1 MSLIKRAALL
11 ITSLVG
17 LVECTPP
24 LPNGAGLLNS
34 TSLRFLYQNNLN
46 ATDDQN
52 HIGAILVDASS
63 KVQAEAVCRQ
73 LSESLISRQA
83 LQNYSSDFFYLLSY
97 VESAGYANNTGQQFW
112 TQDGIVVADKE
123 TQGLSFLPAGYNN
136 RTELPALCTQ
146 SDQQNGPDANAT
158 ADTLVHVAAAGNT
171 YTGFRNQKSFR
182 FQGLRYANIPPRF
195 TYSSVYSPTGQ
206 AVDATQYGNNCPQ
219 TDSGDEDCLFLNIQT
234 PYLPKQGCTTRLR
247 PVLFSI
253 HGGGFTSGNGRG
265 TNGQDGGNFASR
277 DDIVSVEI
285 NYRLST
291 LGFLALPGT
300 NITGNY
306 GIGDQVTA
314 LRWVQ
319 RNIAAFGGDPEKIT
333 IIGASA
339 GAGSVR
345 ALLGSPPV
353 IQEKL
358 IAGGVAQ
365 SNLGGG
371 VTLGLEGTYGTTYSS
386 YLTIEESAARAGQ
399 QIFQEAGCNQT
410 SIDEQIQCLTSYP
423 ARLLSAFANVARFV
437 VQDGYYVNTQQL
449 IVNTRNESTAHVPII
464 FGVDA
469 DDGASIGS
477 DFPGNNVTSLAN
489 GIATSLSITT
499 DQAERVINSGLFPY
513 YKTGNLSLDAFNV
526 SQRVATDITFRC
538 IDEATVY
545 AGAQS
550 GAFPATYYYE
560 FDRTWRGYDPSNLG
574 PALSSGP
581 VEPGY
586 PNGNPNKAY
595 FRLHGSEGGFTYG
608 VQAPLRDRND
618 LLASQLIS
626 GYFAQFTKTGDPNPD
641 VEFLK
646 VRGYF
651 DALEQV
657 EKSGRW
663 EAVRDKT
670 GPAKSLDVV
679 SRSIQFPELEQCTW
693 LNYTISYYLDG
704 AFWDCSSRSQLDALG
719 EVTRLIFHMTD
730 QMLQEPGTS
739 LLPHASDWE
748 NGDSLGS
755 DRFLIRTTLA
765 THPSTK
771 MAAPM
776 MPFTPTFPI
785 ATVPYAAVDWT
796 LSIDK
801 NILLLCLDEANVR
814 NLNISAIAKAMKM
827 GFSSAMTI
835 PRIKERYKQLASEL
849 ESHNYFLQDYPQM
862 QRVQSADG
870 QATWTPRS
878 DRDLLLF
885 AMRDRRREDMGIL
898 AMVLG
903 DKFGKTAMTEENVG
917 MRVQALWAE
926 KVRMEAD
933 YDAEHMV
940 RMREGR

>member
-1 MSLIKRAALL
+1 MQ
-11 ITSLVG
+11 T
-17 LVECTPP
+17 P
-24 LPNGAGLLNS
+24 LPHLLQPEQWPSIDFEEHRSSVLWRLQWVPSSVRRSDKWNRISLLQS

-52 HIGAILVDASS
+52 HIGAILVDPSS
-63 KVQAEAVCRQ
+63 KVQAEAACND
-73 LSESLISRQA
+73 LSETLISRQT

-97 VESAGYANNTGQQFW
+97 VESAGYASTGQQFW
-112 TQDGIVVADKE
+112 TQDGIVMADEDTK
-123 TQGLSFLPAGYNN
+123 GLSFPPSRYNAGAK
-136 RTELPALCTQ
+136 LPALCTQ

-182 FQGLRYANIPPRF
+182 FQGIRYANIPPRF
-195 TYSSVYSPTGQ
+195 TYSSIYSPTGRT
-206 AVDATQYGNNCPQ
+206 VDATQYGNNCPQ
-219 TDSGDEDCLFLNIQT
+219 ADGGQEDCLFLNIQT
-234 PYLPKQGCTTRLR
+234 PYLPKRGIKNNLR

-300 NITGNY
+300 NVTGNY

-314 LRWVQ
+314 LRWAQ
-319 RNIAAFGGDPEKIT
+319 KNIAAFGGDPERIT

-353 IQEKL
+353 IREKL

-386 YLTIEESAARAGQ
+386 YLTIQESAARAGQ

-410 SIDEQIQCLTSYP
+410 SIEEQIECLTTYP
-423 ARLLSAFANVARFV
+423 AQVLSTFSNVARFV

-449 IVNTRNESTAHVPII
+449 IVSTRNDSTAHVPII

-477 DFPGNNVTSLAN
+477 QFPGNNVTSLAN
-489 GIATSLSITT
+489 GIATSINVTT
-499 DQAERVINSGLFPY
+499 HQAQRIIDSGLFPFY
-513 YKTGNLSLDAFNV
+513 NTGNLSLDAFNV
-526 SQRVATDITFRC
+526 SQRVATDITYRC

-560 FDRTWRGYDPSNLG
+560 FDRGWRGYDPSNLG
-574 PALSSGP
+574 LALSSGP

-586 PNGNPNKAY
+586 PHGNPNKPY

-608 VQAPLRDRND
+608 VQTPLRDRND

-657 EKSGRW
+657 EKSGKW
-663 EAVRDKT
+663 EAVCDKT

-679 SRSIQFPELEQCTW
+679 SRSIRFPELKQCTW

-704 AFWDCSSRSQLDALG
+704 GRSVYWNEEIVKLNGLAH
-719 EVTRLIFHMTD
+719 RLV
-730 QMLQEPGTS
+730 E
-739 LLPHASDWE
+739 LPAGGRE
-748 NGDSLGS
+748 E
-755 DRFLIRTTLA
+755 
-765 THPSTK
+765 
-771 MAAPM
+771 
-776 MPFTPTFPI
+776 
-785 ATVPYAAVDWT
+785 
-796 LSIDK
+796 
-801 NILLLCLDEANVR
+801 LLLQLHRAFAPELKTIKTPLELPRWSALAAHNRIHWVKPQDEPSHDRA
-814 NLNISAIAKAMKM
+814 LISA
-827 GFSSAMTI
+827 F
-835 PRIKERYKQLASEL
+835 
-849 ESHNYFLQDYPQM
+849 H
-862 QRVQSADG
+862 
-870 QATWTPRS
+870 
-878 DRDLLLF
+878 
-885 AMRDRRREDMGIL
+885 
-898 AMVLG
+898 
-903 DKFGKTAMTEENVG
+903 
-917 MRVQALWAE
+917 
-926 KVRMEAD
+926 
-933 YDAEHMV
+933 
-940 RMREGR
+940 